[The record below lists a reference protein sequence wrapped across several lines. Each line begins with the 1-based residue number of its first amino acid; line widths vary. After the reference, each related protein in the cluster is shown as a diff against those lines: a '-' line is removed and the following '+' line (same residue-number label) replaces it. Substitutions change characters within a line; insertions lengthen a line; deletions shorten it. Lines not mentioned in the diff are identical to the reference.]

1 MVVAAVWNRARKRLP
16 IVSRDTPAPSV
27 RRAPPAGHWLR
38 RTPTPPTGARAMW
51 DDLEWYL
58 TAMYVFAVIGFLVVL
73 GGAAWMLW
81 RVLDAVL

>member
-1 MVVAAVWNRARKRLP
+1 
-16 IVSRDTPAPSV
+16 
-27 RRAPPAGHWLR
+27 
-38 RTPTPPTGARAMW
+38 MW
-51 DDLEWYL
+51 DDLGWYL

>member
-1 MVVAAVWNRARKRLP
+1 
-16 IVSRDTPAPSV
+16 
-27 RRAPPAGHWLR
+27 
-38 RTPTPPTGARAMW
+38 MW

-81 RVLDAVL
+81 RVLDAVLLEERRRCLLGSTHSGAMVSLRVPKFRPG